1 MHKMRIWFVK
11 IKGAYVSEITLK
23 MPLQKK
29 PQELLLLKINLCNED
44 LVKWLGGSFIML
56 IRENIFSKITSV
68 PWLLSSEGDE
78 IMESLHFK
86 KKIIRG

>member
-1 MHKMRIWFVK
+1 MHKMRIWFVT

-23 MPLQKK
+23 IPLQN
-29 PQELLLLKINLCNED
+29 PQEILLLKTNLCNQD

-68 PWLLSSEGDE
+68 P
-78 IMESLHFK
+78 
-86 KKIIRG
+86 